1 MKRSILKLGCVM
13 VVLGAL
19 PAFGMSNSKQYKEC
33 TALTRSDAKAALSM
47 AEQWVRKENT
57 ASASH
62 CRAIALFALKRYQ
75 QAGDA
80 LDRLSVQIGQD
91 NLMLW
96 ANVLRQ
102 SSKAWELAD
111 EKAKSIIAITKA
123 IGPTSSAGID
133 NPAIGRLASELL
145 RERSRLYTKGGRHL
159 YAVQDLDQALMLNP
173 SDEKLLL
180 ARAKV
185 FITLKESDMARQD
198 LKLVL
203 HKQPSNAEALGL
215 MARVK

>member
-1 MKRSILKLGCVM
+1 M
-13 VVLGAL
+13 LGAL
-19 PAFGMSNSKQYKEC
+19 PAFGMSNSKQYKDC
-33 TALTRSDAKAALSM
+33 TALTRSDAKAALSL
-47 AEQWVRKENT
+47 AESWVRKENS
-57 ASASH
+57 ASANH
-62 CRAIALFALKRYQ
+62 CRAVALFALKRYQ

-80 LDRLSVQIGQD
+80 LDRLSGQIGKD

-96 ANVLRQ
+96 ANVLKQ

-111 EKAKSIIAITKA
+111 EKAKAIVSITKA
-123 IGPTSSAGID
+123 IGPTSEAGIS
-133 NPAIGRLASELL
+133 NPSFGRLASELL
-145 RERSRLYTKGGRHL
+145 LDRSRLYTRGGRHL

-180 ARAKV
+180 ARAKL
-185 FITLKESDMARQD
+185 FIALKESDMARQD

-215 MARVK
+215 MASVK